1 MNPNAIDKNINTHLN
16 YHSGML
22 LRQYPWIKDMLADK
36 DMPIALSFRKPQLLF
51 GVSLIFI
58 GSVLLIDAL
67 INLLPFSNTFFYIA
81 TGFLGTLALYRGIW
95 ELKFSRRSYILVTK
109 DNVIYQKISLTG
121 KIGNTITISRSD
133 IKRAHLLKST
143 VMYLI
148 RRSDGSICL
157 SLKNGKKVFID
168 NIKDGETI
176 CEAVQWRS

>member
-1 MNPNAIDKNINTHLN
+1 
-16 YHSGML
+16 ML

-67 INLLPFSNTFFYIA
+67 IHLLPFSNTLFYIT
-81 TGFLGTLALYRGIW
+81 TGFIGTLALYRGIW

-109 DNVIYQKISLTG
+109 NNVIYQKISLIG
-121 KIGNTITISRSD
+121 KSGNIINISRSD

-157 SLKNGKKVFID
+157 SLKDGKKIFID
-168 NIKDGETI
+168 NIRDGETI
-176 CEAVQWRS
+176 CEAVQRRS

>member
-16 YHSGML
+16 YHSDML

-67 INLLPFSNTFFYIA
+67 IHLLPFSNTLFYIT
-81 TGFLGTLALYRGIW
+81 TGFIGTLALYRGIW

-109 DNVIYQKISLTG
+109 NNVIYQKISLIG
-121 KIGNTITISRSD
+121 KSGNIINISRSD

-157 SLKNGKKVFID
+157 SLKDGKKIFID
-168 NIKDGETI
+168 NIRDGETI
-176 CEAVQWRS
+176 CEAVQRRS

>member
-1 MNPNAIDKNINTHLN
+1 MNRNAIDKNINTHLN
-16 YHSGML
+16 YHSSML
-22 LRQYPWIKDMLADK
+22 LRQYPWIKDILADK

-67 INLLPFSNTFFYIA
+67 IHLLPFSNILFYML
-81 TGFLGTLALYRGIW
+81 TGFLGILAFYRGIW
-95 ELKFSRRSYILVTK
+95 ELKFARRSYILVTK
-109 DNVIYQKISLTG
+109 NNVIYQMISFTG
-121 KIGNTITISRSD
+121 KIGNTVTISRAD
-133 IKRAHLLKST
+133 IKYAHLLKST

-168 NIKDGETI
+168 NIGDGESI
-176 CEAVQWRS
+176 CEAIQWRS